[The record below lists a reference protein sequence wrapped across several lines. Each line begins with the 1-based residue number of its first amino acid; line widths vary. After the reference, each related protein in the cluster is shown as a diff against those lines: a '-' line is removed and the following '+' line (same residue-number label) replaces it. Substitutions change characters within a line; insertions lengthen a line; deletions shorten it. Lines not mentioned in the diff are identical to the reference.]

1 MGHNR
6 KQTAL
11 PFMALTRI
19 RLGKNFLTLLAACGS
34 ILQRTT
40 MSASGHKLTSRQVR
54 VTSALPLKADI
65 RRYDQHVSSGP
76 TTDIAGV
83 KSKELTHRTR

>member
-6 KQTAL
+6 KQTAP
-11 PFMALTRI
+11 PFMAFTRI
-19 RLGKNFLTLLAACGS
+19 RLGKNFLTLLQRAAAL
-34 ILQRTT
+34 LQMTT

-65 RRYDQHVSSGP
+65 RSVRSACQLG
-76 TTDIAGV
+76 ANNR
-83 KSKELTHRTR
+83 HRLC